1 MAIPMPGGSSGGDSG
16 APDRSRTRFPDISS
30 RAYEHPADRSAL
42 VALRSL
48 SGFDAV
54 LKALSGFFRERSH
67 RLMYLASAVRV
78 SERQFPELH
87 RMLMDGVEILDVPGP
102 PELYVTQDP
111 RVGAMTIGMDQPFI
125 VVTTGAVDLY
135 DAEEMR
141 FVIGHE
147 LGHVLSGHAVYR
159 TMLMHLINLSRR
171 VWIPIGYLGLRA
183 IISALEE
190 WQRKAELSADRA
202 GLLAGQDESA
212 ALRVQMKTAGGSR
225 LHEMDVDAFL
235 EQAREYDAAGDLRDG
250 VLKLLNLEGQSH
262 PFAVLRA
269 ADLRRWIADGE
280 YARILAGD
288 YPRRADDG
296 QTSIKDEFAAAAR
309 SYRRTFDE
317 SADPLMKLLKG
328 VGEEVA
334 DVGARIFNRATAARG
349 TQPSGDSGTNGTGGN
364 DSTGG
369 AGG

>member
-1 MAIPMPGGSSGGDSG
+1 MAIPMPGGGPQP
-16 APDRSRTRFPDISS
+16 PDRDRARFPDISS

-54 LKALSGFFRERSH
+54 LRALSGFFRERSH
-67 RLMYLASAVRV
+67 RLLHLASAVRV
-78 SERQFPELH
+78 SDRQFPDLH
-87 RMLMDGVEILDVPGP
+87 RLLADGVEILDVPGP

-111 RVGAMTIGMDQPFI
+111 RVFAVTIGLEQPFI
-125 VVTTGAVDLY
+125 VVSTGALDLY
-135 DAEEMR
+135 DAEELR
-141 FVIGHE
+141 FVVGHE

-159 TMLMHLINLSRR
+159 TMLEHLIRMSRR
-171 VWIPIGYLGLRA
+171 MWIPMGYLGLRA
-183 IISALEE
+183 IITALEE

-212 ALRVQMKTAGGSR
+212 ALRVMMKTAGGSR
-225 LHEMDVDAFL
+225 LHQMDTDAFL

-269 ADLRRWIADGE
+269 AELRRWVADGD
-280 YARILAGD
+280 YARILAGE
-288 YPRRADDG
+288 YPRRADDA
-296 QTSIKDEFAAAAR
+296 QTSVKDEWAAAAR
-309 SYRRTFDE
+309 SYRRSFDE

-328 VGEEVA
+328 VGEEGA
-334 DVGARIFNRATAARG
+334 NVGGRLFNRATAGGGSA
-349 TQPSGDSGTNGTGGN
+349 GGN
-364 DSTGG
+364 GSTRDTGDTG
-369 AGG
+369 EGEASPDDRT

>member
-1 MAIPMPGGSSGGDSG
+1 
-16 APDRSRTRFPDISS
+16 
-30 RAYEHPADRSAL
+30 
-42 VALRSL
+42 
-48 SGFDAV
+48 
-54 LKALSGFFRERSH
+54 
-67 RLMYLASAVRV
+67 
-78 SERQFPELH
+78 
-87 RMLMDGVEILDVPGP
+87 
-102 PELYVTQDP
+102 
-111 RVGAMTIGMDQPFI
+111 
-125 VVTTGAVDLY
+125 
-135 DAEEMR
+135 MR

-349 TQPSGDSGTNGTGGN
+349 AQPSGDSGGANSAGGS

-369 AGG
+369 ATG

>member
-1 MAIPMPGGSSGGDSG
+1 
-16 APDRSRTRFPDISS
+16 
-30 RAYEHPADRSAL
+30 
-42 VALRSL
+42 
-48 SGFDAV
+48 
-54 LKALSGFFRERSH
+54 
-67 RLMYLASAVRV
+67 MYLASAVRV

-111 RVGAMTIGMDQPFI
+111 RVGAMAIGMDQPFI